1 MTFKF
6 LWILFRGVI
15 YGLNMIFLNM
25 ATFSIEACVP
35 IFVNLHLE
43 LCVKLI
49 LFRNMLCTF
58 KIMLREEDFKSH
70 LDFFH
75 IC

>member
-1 MTFKF
+1 
-6 LWILFRGVI
+6 
-15 YGLNMIFLNM
+15 M
-25 ATFSIEACVP
+25 ATFSIEVCMP

-70 LDFFH
+70 LDFVIFVDSN
-75 IC
+75 